1 VIAATEAAPLR
12 PHEIETIVGR
22 ASGNPLFASEIVRAV
37 REVGSLDAV
46 PQSLEAALAAHVDA
60 LDPAARRILRCAAV
74 LGRSFSRN
82 ALAETLQAAGI
93 SFDGTALAQLE
104 NFLDADGSERLRFR
118 SGLVRDTTYEGVAY
132 RIRTRLHSA
141 AGAALERLADDPAT
155 IADSLALHFSRAGD
169 YDRAWRY
176 AREAADRARRAYA
189 NADAARLYELALDAS
204 KRIAELDSGDRAKV
218 WTDLGDVRELAGH
231 FDSSLEAYRRALR
244 IVGNDPVARADLLFG
259 RARAKE
265 RAGAFTSALRD
276 LTSGTRLIDSD
287 ESAAAQTARARLAS
301 FAAMVLNAQDRPRR
315 ALRQAK
321 LAIQLARA
329 AGDKLSLGR
338 ALIVLEMSHLSLEGP
353 GSGSHLKE
361 ALALFEDLGDVR
373 MQANVRNNLGVVNA
387 MACRWDEAIEWWK
400 SGREFNLRSGDAV
413 GAAYSGMN
421 TGETLVN
428 QRRFDEAEVPLSD
441 ARRVMLASG
450 FREGVAIIEI
460 QIGRT
465 LIERGALQDAD
476 ELLQRVVD
484 EFKRIGKKFY
494 VLEATVFLAHGRL
507 TAGDPMSALLLLDA
521 AEVAAGNDALI
532 MRPKT
537 AWVRGRILAALGRTD
552 DARRELDAGLESAR
566 AQRLLDYEALI
577 LRARGELAGG
587 SSTDLAAAD
596 QIMID
601 LGVRETPRSIQA
613 A

>member
-1 VIAATEAAPLR
+1 
-12 PHEIETIVGR
+12 
-22 ASGNPLFASEIVRAV
+22 VRAV

-60 LDPAARRILRCAAV
+60 LDPATRRILRCAAV

>member
-1 VIAATEAAPLR
+1 
-12 PHEIETIVGR
+12 
-22 ASGNPLFASEIVRAV
+22 
-37 REVGSLDAV
+37 
-46 PQSLEAALAAHVDA
+46 
-60 LDPAARRILRCAAV
+60 
-74 LGRSFSRN
+74 
-82 ALAETLQAAGI
+82 
-93 SFDGTALAQLE
+93 
-104 NFLDADGSERLRFR
+104 
-118 SGLVRDTTYEGVAY
+118 
-132 RIRTRLHSA
+132 
-141 AGAALERLADDPAT
+141 
-155 IADSLALHFSRAGD
+155 
-169 YDRAWRY
+169 
-176 AREAADRARRAYA
+176 
-189 NADAARLYELALDAS
+189 
-204 KRIAELDSGDRAKV
+204 
-218 WTDLGDVRELAGH
+218 
-231 FDSSLEAYRRALR
+231 
-244 IVGNDPVARADLLFG
+244 
-259 RARAKE
+259 
-265 RAGAFTSALRD
+265 
-276 LTSGTRLIDSD
+276 
-287 ESAAAQTARARLAS
+287 
-301 FAAMVLNAQDRPRR
+301 
-315 ALRQAK
+315 
-321 LAIQLARA
+321 
-329 AGDKLSLGR
+329 
-338 ALIVLEMSHLSLEGP
+338 
-353 GSGSHLKE
+353 
-361 ALALFEDLGDVR
+361 
-373 MQANVRNNLGVVNA
+373 